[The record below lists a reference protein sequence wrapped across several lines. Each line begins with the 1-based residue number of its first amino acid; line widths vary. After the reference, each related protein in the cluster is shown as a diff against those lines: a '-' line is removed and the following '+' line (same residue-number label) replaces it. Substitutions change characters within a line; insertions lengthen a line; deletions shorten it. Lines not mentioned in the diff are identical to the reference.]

1 MGCSPRC
8 SSRGLPAVR
17 QSCQRWGCIGATTWA
32 CAPGCLLGGA
42 LLLASLA
49 RLELQLWCC
58 PAAACCPHRCP
69 PAPRLHLCPHRCPP
83 GRPSSAPLS
92 SPLPARPPL
101 ICTSAAAST
110 SPATRR
116 STSEAAAWR
125 VSKLVTQHTRQP
137 ASPCATLEAGSGHAG
152 PAAQLPSL
160 SRLPVL
166 HNCTNSTKATIPPTQ
181 PCPLHM
187 IAAPP
192 PPAQPP
198 PMQLRP
204 VFPPQIRLEPWPL
217 V

>member
-83 GRPSSAPLS
+83 ARPSSAPLLQQV
-92 SPLPARPPL
+92 LPQRRGEVHLRQLLGAFRSWL
-101 ICTSAAAST
+101 
-110 SPATRR
+110 R
-116 STSEAAAWR
+116 STPGSLHPHAPLL
-125 VSKLVTQHTRQP
+125 KLVVG
-137 ASPCATLEAGSGHAG
+137 TL
-152 PAAQLPSL
+152 AQLPSYPA
-160 SRLPVL
+160 SADCPF
-166 HNCTNSTKATIPPTQ
+166 CTTVPSAPKPPSPQ
-181 PCPLHM
+181 RNLAPCT
-187 IAAPP
+187 
-192 PPAQPP
+192 
-198 PMQLRP
+198 
-204 VFPPQIRLEPWPL
+204 
-217 V
+217 